1 MQFNIHSGR
10 LRYQVDI
17 KRTPTGPDSTD
28 EYGQPLPPVTVFSA
42 RADVEIKSGSQNVE
56 MGQKMTDQVITCLMW
71 YDVRAKNSDFIT
83 FEDDLY
89 EIQHINRDEEQNA
102 MIITATVKNP

>member
-10 LRYQVDI
+10 LRHKVDI
-17 KRTPTGPDSTD
+17 KRNPGDTD
-28 EYGQPLPPVTVFSA
+28 EYGQPSPPTTVFSA
-42 RADVEIKSGSQNVE
+42 RADVEIKSGSQNVS

-71 YDVRAKNSDFIT
+71 YDVRAKNSDFVT
-83 FEDDLY
+83 FENDLY

-102 MIITATVKNP
+102 MIITAAIINP

>member
-10 LRYQVDI
+10 LREQVTI

-28 EYGQPLPPVTVFSA
+28 DHGQPLPAQPVFSA
-42 RADVEIKSGSQNVE
+42 RADVEIKSGAQNVS
-56 MGQKMTDQVITCLMW
+56 MGQKMTDEVITCLMW
-71 YDVRAKNSDFIT
+71 YDSRAKNSDFVT
-83 FEDDLY
+83 YNGDDY

-102 MIITATVKNP
+102 MIITAAIINP